1 LAVEIKICG
10 LTRPADAAVAVT
22 AGASYLGVVF
32 AGGPRQID
40 AGRAGEIV
48 SVAAGRP
55 VLAVSRSATAAELLR
70 LRDRSGIAGV
80 QLHGDHPWALAVQLR
95 AEGLL
100 VWEVARLSDAAGLH
114 GLASTAARADAI
126 LIEPRV
132 VGALGGTGTA
142 LSLELAAEA
151 RRHLAGFRMVL
162 AGGLTAE
169 SVAKAIRA
177 AQPDVVDVS
186 SGVESAP
193 GLKDPQR
200 VIRFVEAVVGHHS
213 PS

>member
-1 LAVEIKICG
+1 
-10 LTRPADAAVAVT
+10 
-22 AGASYLGVVF
+22 VVF

-40 AGRAGEIV
+40 AARAGEIV
-48 SVAAGRP
+48 SVAAGLP
-55 VLAVSRSATAAELLR
+55 VLAVSGSATAEELLR

-80 QLHGDHPWALAVQLR
+80 QLHGDHPVSLAEQLR

-100 VWEVARLSDAAGLH
+100 VWEVARLTDAAGLN

-132 VGALGGTGTA
+132 VGALGGTGAA
-142 LSLELAAEA
+142 LSLGLAAEA
-151 RRHLAGFRMVL
+151 RRRLAGFRMVL

-169 SVAKAIRA
+169 SVAEAIRT

>member
-1 LAVEIKICG
+1 MAVEIKICG
-10 LTRPADAAVAVT
+10 LTRAADAAVAVA

-32 AGGPRQID
+32 AGGPRQVD
-40 AGRAGEIV
+40 PERARQIV
-48 SVAAGRP
+48 ASAEGVP
-55 VLAVSRSATAAELLR
+55 VLAVSGSATANELLR
-70 LRDRSGIAGV
+70 LRDESGISGV
-80 QLHGDHPWALAVQLR
+80 QLHGDHPASLPVELR

-100 VWEVARLSDAAGLH
+100 VWEVARLADAAGLH
-114 GLASTAARADAI
+114 GLAARAALADAI
-126 LIEPRV
+126 LVEPRV

-162 AGGLTAE
+162 AGGLTPE
-169 SVAKAIRA
+169 TVAAAIRA

-186 SGVESAP
+186 SGVESVP

-200 VIRFVEAVVGHHS
+200 VFRFVEAVVGHHS